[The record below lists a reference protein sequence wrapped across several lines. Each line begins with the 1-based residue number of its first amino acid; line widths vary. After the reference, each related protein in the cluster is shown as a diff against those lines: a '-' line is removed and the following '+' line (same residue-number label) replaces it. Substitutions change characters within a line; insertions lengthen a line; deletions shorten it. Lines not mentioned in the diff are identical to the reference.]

1 MKATISGDIIS
12 STALSTEGRVLLEKR
27 LKNLIKLLNQHFSVF
42 ARVIKGDYLECYL
55 PQPEEALRIALLIKC
70 YIKSTAIGSDEDKK
84 EIALFRTHGIRLAIG
99 VGEITRFDAK
109 KGVMDGEA
117 IYLSGRLINQ
127 HGSTHGQRPV
137 IKSTLFIGASQ
148 PAIVDEFDPVLALLD
163 VLLGQST
170 ARQCEIIYLKL
181 LNFNEDEIAQE
192 LKITQAT
199 VNQHSRSA
207 GWNAIDKAVT
217 RFRAA
222 IKNLET

>member
-1 MKATISGDIIS
+1 MKATISGDIVS
-12 STALSTEGRVLLEKR
+12 STALSTEGRVALEKLLKKLVR
-27 LKNLIKLLNQHFSVF
+27 LLDQHFGVF

-55 PQPEEALRIALLIKC
+55 PQPELALRIALLIKC
-70 YIKSTAIGSDEDKK
+70 YIKSASIDSDAPKK
-84 EIALFRTHGIRLAIG
+84 ELSLFRTHGIRLAIG
-99 VGEITRFDAK
+99 VGEITRFDAQ
-109 KGVMDGEA
+109 KGIIDGEA

-127 HGSTHGQRPV
+127 QSGTHGQRPV

-148 PAIVDEFDPVLALLD
+148 QAVVDEFDPVLALLD
-163 VLLGQST
+163 VLISQST

-181 LNFNEDEIAQE
+181 LNFNEDEIAHQ

-217 RFRAA
+217 RFSIA
-222 IKNLET
+222 IKNIEQ

>member
-1 MKATISGDIIS
+1 MKATISGDIVS

-27 LKNLIKLLNQHFSVF
+27 LKMLIMLLNQHFNVF

-70 YIKSTAIGSDEDKK
+70 YIKAADIGCNEGKK
-84 EIALFRTHGIRLAIG
+84 EITLFRTHGIRLAIG
-99 VGEITRFDAK
+99 VGEITRFDAI
-109 KGVMDGEA
+109 KGIIDGEA

-127 HGSTHGQRPV
+127 QGSTHRQRPI

-148 PAIVDEFDPVLALLD
+148 PAIVEEFDPVLALLD

-181 LNFNEDEIAQE
+181 LNFNEDEIARQ

-217 RFRAA
+217 RFSTA
-222 IKNLET
+222 IKNLEP

>member
-1 MKATISGDIIS
+1 MKATISGDIVS

-27 LKNLIKLLNQHFSVF
+27 LKTLIKLLNQHFNVF

-70 YIKSTAIGSDEDKK
+70 YIKAADIGSDEGKK
-84 EIALFRTHGIRLAIG
+84 EITLFRTHGIRLAIG

-109 KGVMDGEA
+109 KGIIDGEA
-117 IYLSGRLINQ
+117 IYLSGRLINRQ
-127 HGSTHGQRPV
+127 ASTKGQRTI

-148 PAIVDEFDPVLALLD
+148 PALVDEFDPVLALLD

-181 LNFNEDEIAQE
+181 LNFNEDEIARQ
-192 LKITQAT
+192 LNITQAT

-207 GWNAIDKAVT
+207 GWNAIDKAV
-217 RFRAA
+217 
-222 IKNLET
+222 